1 MLLQV
6 NETTLS
12 NIRWENNTFVHH
24 ADSYSP
30 SIAMIY
36 QADLEPGTVIFNNNL
51 VIFDGANSFMG
62 GLDDAMSASNNL
74 IVESDPGVANLGGIQ
89 AEDFD
94 LVEGS
99 AAIDAGL
106 PVSGHPLDFLNRTV
120 PDPSGATDIGAFE
133 YGSAQGA
140 ELPETAQ
147 LPDTGTAG
155 SDPGSEGTGAASAA
169 TGGPRGSQDESAADG
184 TNQTLLPA
192 NESGCGCFFVAAR
205 GQGQSGRL
213 GLILAIGG
221 LLLGRRRVAVARVSS
236 RA

>member
-89 AEDFD
+89 AKDFD

-106 PVSGHPLDFLNRTV
+106 SVSGHTLDYLNRTV
-120 PDPSGATDIGAFE
+120 PDPSGTTDIGAFE

-147 LPDTGTAG
+147 MPDTAG

-192 NESGCGCFFVAAR
+192 NESGCGCFVGAAR
-205 GQGQSGRL
+205 SQGQSGRL
-213 GLILAIGG
+213 GLIVAIGA
-221 LLLGRRRVAVARVSS
+221 LLLGRRRGAVARVSS